1 MLHKTSGV
9 VFRLTKYGETSIIV
23 SIFTSLFGLQSY
35 IVNGVRSK
43 STKSRIALYQPLMLL
58 DMVVY
63 HRAHASI
70 NRVKEVKCIHPY
82 QSIFN
87 DVKKSSIAMFINEV
101 MNKTIKEESHAEEVC
116 TFLIESLITL
126 DTLKENTENFH
137 LLFMLKLSRFLGFG
151 AHHVNEVVAGKMT
164 TTEVED
170 IISILLRT
178 PYGQPVEMS
187 YGQRREIL
195 DLLLQFYGDHVET
208 FGELKSVQVLK
219 EILG

>member
-1 MLHKTSGV
+1 
-9 VFRLTKYGETSIIV
+9 
-23 SIFTSLFGLQSY
+23 
-35 IVNGVRSK
+35 
-43 STKSRIALYQPLMLL
+43 
-58 DMVVY
+58 MVVY